1 MNQQI
6 SDLDFLELMNKASSK
21 DFPEEETNESPE
33 DNPETE
39 MELDLPSGV
48 WRTNLFI
55 EG

>member
-1 MNQQI
+1 MNQQNT
-6 SDLDFLELMNKASSK
+6 DLDFLELMKKASSK
-21 DFPEEETNESPE
+21 DFHEEDNLESLD
-33 DNPETE
+33 DNPEAN